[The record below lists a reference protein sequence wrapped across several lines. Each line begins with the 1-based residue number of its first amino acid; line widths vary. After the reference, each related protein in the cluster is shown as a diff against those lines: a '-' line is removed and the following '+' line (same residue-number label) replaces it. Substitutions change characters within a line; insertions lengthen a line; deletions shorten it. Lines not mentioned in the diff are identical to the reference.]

1 MIAATDR
8 HTVVDS
14 LRAVDRV
21 LRFKYYSIP
30 LQHMYAAP
38 VGAAADL
45 LLGQVRASAD
55 RADLAVPLLVGRHLV
70 GRPEEAGGAVARGVP
85 VSGMAAY
92 VLRRLLLMVPTL
104 IGIVTV
110 SFVIIQFVPGG
121 PIEQLAAKV
130 AGTQLSAT
138 ATIGGDT
145 GAGGGLMPTGE
156 LEPEM
161 VAQLEKLYG
170 FDRPVH
176 ERYFKMLW
184 DFARLDFGNS
194 YFQDRPV
201 IGMIAE
207 RLPVSISLG
216 LWTTLLT
223 YLISIPLGIR
233 KAVRAGTRFDA
244 WTSVMITL
252 GYAIPGFLFA
262 VVLVVVFAGGQFFS
276 WFPTQGLVSENWHE
290 LAWPARIADY
300 FWHMALPIAAMVI
313 GAFAGLTMLTKN
325 SVLDEI
331 GKQYVVTARAKGQN
345 ERGVLYG
352 HVFRNAMLIVIAG
365 FPAAFVGVLF
375 TSSLL
380 IEVIFSLDGLG
391 LAGVRGNDQP
401 RLPGHARLAVHL
413 LAARPRRQSARRRDL
428 YVGRPADR
436 LRAEDV

>member
-1 MIAATDR
+1 
-8 HTVVDS
+8 
-14 LRAVDRV
+14 
-21 LRFKYYSIP
+21 
-30 LQHMYAAP
+30 
-38 VGAAADL
+38 
-45 LLGQVRASAD
+45 
-55 RADLAVPLLVGRHLV
+55 
-70 GRPEEAGGAVARGVP
+70 
-85 VSGMAAY
+85 MAAY

-130 AGTQLSAT
+130 AGTQVAAT
-138 ATIGGDT
+138 ATIGGD
-145 GAGGGLMPTGE
+145 AGTGGLLPTGE

-176 ERYFKMLW
+176 ERYVKMLW
-184 DFARLDFGNS
+184 DFARFDFGNS
-194 YFQDRPV
+194 YYQQRPV
-201 IGMIAE
+201 VDLIWD

-244 WTSVMITL
+244 WTSVAITI

-262 VVLVVVFAGGQFFS
+262 VLLVVVFAGGQVFD

-290 LAWPARIADY
+290 LGWPGRIADY
-300 FWHMALPIAAMVI
+300 FWHMTLPIAAMVI
-313 GAFAGLTMLTKN
+313 GAFASLTMLTRN

-331 GKQYVVTARAKGQN
+331 GKQYVITARAKGLS

-380 IEVIFSLDGLG
+380 IEVIFSLDGIGLLGFEATINRDYPVILGSLFIFSLLG
-391 LAGVRGNDQP
+391 LVANLLGDITYTLVDP
-401 RLPGHARLAVHL
+401 RIDFE
-413 LAARPRRQSARRRDL
+413 RRD
-428 YVGRPADR
+428 V
-436 LRAEDV
+436 